1 MDRYLV
7 TGGAGFIG
15 SNLVEAL
22 LKRGH
27 SVRVLDNFSTGK
39 RENLAAFIDD
49 IELVEGDLTDPAD
62 VQRAAD
68 GIDVVLHQGAIPSV
82 PRSIEDPISSNKANV
97 TGTLNLLVAARDAG
111 VGRVVYASSSS
122 IYGDQAVDQP
132 KVETMLPMPISP
144 YAVDKLSGEHYCQVF
159 HAAYGLETVAL
170 RYFNV
175 FGPRQDPSSTYAAV
189 IPKFI
194 TALLRGDAPTI
205 YGDGE
210 QTRDFTYIGNVV
222 EGNLLAATAP
232 AEKAA
237 GQVMNLA
244 TGDQTSLNELV
255 TLLREFTG
263 CDIAPVYLDP
273 RPGDIKHSLANV
285 GKAHQR
291 LGYETTVPF
300 REGLQ
305 RTVAWYTER
314 YGGSP
319 D

>member
-1 MDRYLV
+1 LDRYLV

-15 SNLVEAL
+15 SNLVEEL

-27 SVRVLDNFSTGK
+27 PVRVLDNFSTGK
-39 RENLAAFIDD
+39 RENLAAFMDD
-49 IELVEGDLTDPAD
+49 IELVEGDLTNPAD

-68 GIDVVLHQGAIPSV
+68 GIDVALHQGAIPSV
-82 PRSIEDPISSNKANV
+82 PRSIEDPITSNKANV

-111 VGRVVYASSSS
+111 VRRVVYASSSS

-144 YAVDKLSGEHYCQVF
+144 YAVDKLSSEHYCQVF

-175 FGPRQDPSSTYAAV
+175 FGPRQDPASEYAAV

-194 TALLRGDAPTI
+194 TMLLRSEAPTI

-210 QTRDFTYIGNVV
+210 QTRDFTFIRNVV

-244 TGDQTSLNELV
+244 TGEQTSLNELV
-255 TLLREFTG
+255 ALLREFTG
-263 CDIAPVYLDP
+263 HNVEPVYLDP
-273 RPGDIKHSLANV
+273 RSGDIKHSLADV
-285 GKAHQR
+285 SKAGER
-291 LGYETTVPF
+291 LGYEMIVPF
-300 REGLQ
+300 REGLR
-305 RTVAWYTER
+305 RTVAWYMER

>member
-1 MDRYLV
+1 LDRYLV

-15 SNLVEAL
+15 SNLVEEL

-27 SVRVLDNFSTGK
+27 AVRVLDNFSTGK
-39 RENLAAFIDD
+39 RENLTAFIAD
-49 IELVEGDLTDPAD
+49 IELVEGDLTNPAD
-62 VQRAAD
+62 VQRAAG

-111 VGRVVYASSSS
+111 VRRVVYASSSS
-122 IYGDQAVDQP
+122 IYGDQAVDRP

-175 FGPRQDPSSTYAAV
+175 FGPRQDPASTYAAV

-205 YGDGE
+205 FGDGE
-210 QTRDFTYIGNVV
+210 QTRDFTYVGNVV
-222 EGNLLAATAP
+222 EGNLLAAAAP

-244 TGDQTSLNELV
+244 TGDQTSLNDLV

-263 CDIAPVYLDP
+263 RDIAPVYLDP
-273 RPGDIKHSLANV
+273 RPGDIKHSLADV
-285 GKAHQR
+285 SKAGER
-291 LGYETTVPF
+291 LGYETIVPF
-300 REGLQ
+300 HEGLQ
-305 RTVAWYTER
+305 RTVAWYMER

>member
-1 MDRYLV
+1 LDRYLV

-22 LKRGH
+22 LERGH
-27 SVRVLDNFSTGK
+27 AVRVLDNFSTGK
-39 RENLAAFIDD
+39 RENLAAFVDD
-49 IELVEGDLTDPAD
+49 IDLVEGDLTDPAD
-62 VQRAAD
+62 VRRAAN
-68 GIDVVLHQGAIPSV
+68 GIDVVLHEGAIPSV
-82 PRSIEDPISSNKANV
+82 PRSIEDPITSNKANV

-111 VGRVVYASSSS
+111 VRRVVYASSSS
-122 IYGDQAVDQP
+122 VYGDQAVDRA

-194 TALLRGDAPTI
+194 TALLRGEAPTV

-210 QTRDFTYIGNVV
+210 QTRDFTYVGNVV

-255 TLLREFTG
+255 DLLREFTG
-263 CDIAPVYLDP
+263 CDVAPVYLDP
-273 RPGDIKHSLANV
+273 RPGDIKHSLADV
-285 GKAHQR
+285 SKAGER
-291 LGYETTVPF
+291 LGYETIVPF
-300 REGLQ
+300 REGLR